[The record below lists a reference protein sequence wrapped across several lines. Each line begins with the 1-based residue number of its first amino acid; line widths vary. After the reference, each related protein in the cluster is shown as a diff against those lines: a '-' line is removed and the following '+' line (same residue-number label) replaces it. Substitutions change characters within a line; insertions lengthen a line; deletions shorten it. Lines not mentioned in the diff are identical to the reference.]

1 MRTYPVSVIGVGN
14 MGGAIAQRLLARGWP
29 VAVHD
34 LLPDRVQACV
44 SQGAVPL
51 ADVPDGAEWLSQQA
65 LTVVCVVDAAQV
77 REVLWGGV
85 RDGAWGGAW
94 GGEGGPD
101 PANTPTPDLSGRLA
115 GGMAARWQ
123 AGHTVMLC
131 PTIGPTD
138 TEDLG
143 RRLQQLGLSVMDA
156 PMSGGPARA
165 REGRMSL
172 MMACADAVAQ
182 QHQALLAAMA
192 DPVFRVGT
200 RLGDGARTKLMN
212 NLLAGIHL
220 AGAAEVLALAS
231 RLGLDPALTLQV
243 MASSSGQSWIA
254 SDRMPRAFAGDLAPR
269 AHMTLLQKDTRL
281 ALEAAAERGLDAP
294 LGRLANAAF
303 DAAVRDG
310 LGAADDAA
318 LYQHRLGLL
327 PTISE

>member
-1 MRTYPVSVIGVGN
+1 MHTYPVSVIGVGN
-14 MGGAIAQRLLARGWP
+14 MGAAIAQRLVARAWP

-34 LLPDRVQACV
+34 VVAAQVQVCV
-44 SQGAVPL
+44 AQGALVW
-51 ADVPDGAEWLSQQA
+51 ADVDTGSEWFGPQA
-65 LTVVCVVDAAQV
+65 LTLVCVVDAAQV
-77 REVLWGGV
+77 REVLWGNPAHFPAAGL
-85 RDGAWGGAW
+85 RSGTAWK
-94 GGEGGPD
+94 
-101 PANTPTPDLSGRLA
+101 
-115 GGMAARWQ
+115 WQ

-138 TEDLG
+138 TEDIG
-143 RRLQQLGLSVMDA
+143 QRLHSMGMQVMDA
-156 PMSGGPARA
+156 PMSGGPVRA

-172 MMACADAVAQ
+172 MLACAEAVAQ
-182 QHQALLAAMA
+182 QHQALLADMA

-254 SDRMPRAFAGDLAPR
+254 SDRMPRALAGDLAPR

-281 ALEAAAERGLDAP
+281 ALEAATERGLDAP
-294 LGRLANAAF
+294 LGSLANAAF

-318 LYQHRLGLL
+318 LYQHRTGLL